1 MTNLKR
7 SFFWAASYIGVIF
20 ILGQADYMGRPII
33 NFASYFYLA
42 VIVATPLTLF
52 FPYVSRV
59 SVYVPMSVWAGVYM
73 ILLQILDR
81 RRSTENIEFSVIVLE
96 FVLLEIGVWLA
107 YQLAMQISH
116 AESLMDAL
124 ALSAFPN
131 RTHTIEAEEQRI
143 KVEITRSRR
152 YHRPLSLVIMESET
166 EGEKST
172 RAMLKSIQHDLSS
185 RFASARVGQII
196 DDRIRQTDLLLR
208 DHRGRFIIVCPET
221 DLLNATLL
229 AKRISQ
235 SVKEKIDL
243 DVYWGVA
250 AFPEDALTFED
261 LLHMARERL
270 IRFTPLP
277 DESVT
282 AYHPN

>member
-208 DHRGRFIIVCPET
+208 DHKGRFIIVCPET
-221 DLLNATLL
+221 DLSNATLL

>member
-221 DLLNATLL
+221 DLSNATLL